1 MDHREVRRMTTRIAY
16 ESPLV
21 TLWEGDCAEVIADLP
36 AYSQERPSAFHLLA
50 TDPPYGVGWQSNARI
65 KSFDRIAGDDG
76 TLDVPSILGAAVR
89 ALPLNR
95 HVYVFGY
102 TPDQLAAPMAL
113 SSTAELVWD
122 KILPSK
128 GDLTLPYAT
137 SFERLTFGVH
147 GKGWKSTMTGGG
159 LTARMRRGAV
169 LRVPR
174 PNGRA
179 VTRHPTEKPVALMRQ
194 LVESSSLPG
203 DVVFDPFAGC
213 GSTLVAAVLTGRR
226 ALGVELDPG
235 YVTTAIDRI
244 KRAEDLAA
252 EIAAA

>member
-1 MDHREVRRMTTRIAY
+1 MTTRIAY

-194 LVESSSLPG
+194 LMT
-203 DVVFDPFAGC
+203 DPAKQPCEVHRYHSPKPLVIVKHHLVPLSC
-213 GSTLVAAVLTGRR
+213 GGWDTR
-226 ALGVELDPG
+226 DN
-235 YVTTAIDRI
+235 YVYVCDRPSVCTT
-244 KRAEDLAA
+244 
-252 EIAAA
+252 